1 MFSACLPACILY
13 LMHLFCIGFLLL
25 NRLYVLVF
33 EACRDWKMT
42 SFLTLRPALK
52 ASSAW
57 TVNIHQ
63 VYINLSLFLHP
74 RSSNF
79 RLFVLM
85 IVQRGAILTGR
96 KTNPFYFESFQY
108 LVSFAKSNDH
118 NPMYFWNSH
127 VFPLKLGACSILNNL
142 CSRPFI
148 SLKRK
153 KKKLHKA
160 SFDVRAFYSA
170 PACLHQCFTKRN
182 PFFFFPVCVCGGG
195 LCRGHCINCIIG

>member
-1 MFSACLPACILY
+1 MFSACLPPCILY

-127 VFPLKLGACSILNNL
+127 VFPLKLGACSVLNNL
-142 CSRPFI
+142 CSCPFI

-153 KKKLHKA
+153 KKNYIKHHLMSELSILHLLACISA
-160 SFDVRAFYSA
+160 SQKGILSSSSL
-170 PACLHQCFTKRN
+170 C
-182 PFFFFPVCVCGGG
+182 VCVVGGCAEVTA
-195 LCRGHCINCIIG
+195 LIV